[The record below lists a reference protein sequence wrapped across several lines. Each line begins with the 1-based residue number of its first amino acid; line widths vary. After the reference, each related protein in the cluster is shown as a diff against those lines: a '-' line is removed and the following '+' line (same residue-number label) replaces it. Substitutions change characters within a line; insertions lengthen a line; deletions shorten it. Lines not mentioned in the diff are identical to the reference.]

1 MADLTNMIE
10 MVKFVLE
17 GNQEARDNDVILQKV
32 IHYNE
37 YKRKGME
44 YNLKQRTWLEH
55 LDDITE
61 GTISR
66 PETIRRARRKCQEL
80 HPTTRGRKYE
90 SRKAKQS
97 EIRDG
102 LKQAEERK
110 VQEETQI
117 LQPKTSVYY
126 CQ

>member
-1 MADLTNMIE
+1 MADLSNMIE
-10 MVKFVLE
+10 MVKYVLE
-17 GNQEARDNDVILQKV
+17 SNHEARDNDVLLQKV

-44 YNLKQRTWLEH
+44 YNLKQRSWLEH

-66 PETIRRARRKCQEL
+66 AETIRRARRKCQEL

-97 EIRDG
+97 EIRDS

-110 VQEETQI
+110 TQEETQ
-117 LQPKTSVYY
+117 TSIWSP
-126 CQ
+126 QG

>member
-1 MADLTNMIE
+1 MADLSTMIE
-10 MVKFVLE
+10 KVKYVLE
-17 GNQEARDNDVILQKV
+17 NNSEARDNDVILQKV
-32 IHYNE
+32 IHCHE

-44 YNLKQRTWLEH
+44 YNLKQRSWLEH

-66 PETIRRARRKCQEL
+66 PETIRRARRKCQEI
-80 HPTTRGRKYE
+80 HPATRGRKYE

-97 EIRDG
+97 EIRDS

-110 VQEETQI
+110 IQEETQ
-117 LQPKTSVYY
+117 TSIWSP
-126 CQ
+126 QG

>member
-1 MADLTNMIE
+1 MDNMIE
-10 MVKFVLE
+10 MVKYVLE
-17 GNQEARDNDVILQKV
+17 NNFNARDNDVVLQKV

-55 LDDITE
+55 LDDISE
-61 GTISR
+61 KLISK

-80 HPTTRGRKYE
+80 HPSTRGKKYE
-90 SRKAKQS
+90 SRKAKQG
-97 EIRDG
+97 EIRDS

-110 VQEETQI
+110 VQEKTQ
-117 LQPKTSVYY
+117 TSIWGA
-126 CQ
+126 QN

>member
-1 MADLTNMIE
+1 MESLNNMIE
-10 MVKFVLE
+10 MVKYVLE
-17 GNQEARDNDVILQKV
+17 NNFDARDNDIVLQKV

-55 LDDITE
+55 LEDIAE
-61 GTISR
+61 GVISK

-97 EIRDG
+97 EVRDS

-110 VQEETQI
+110 VQDKTQTTI
-117 LQPKTSVYY
+117 WNSQS
-126 CQ
+126 

>member
-1 MADLTNMIE
+1 MADLNNMIE

-17 GNQEARDNDVILQKV
+17 SNYEARDNDIILQKV
-32 IHYNE
+32 IHFHE

-55 LDDITE
+55 LEDIKE

-80 HPTTRGRKYE
+80 HSTTRGKKYE
-90 SRKAKQS
+90 SRKARQG
-97 EIRDG
+97 EIKDSLR
-102 LKQAEERK
+102 QAEVRK
-110 VQEETQI
+110 DQEKTQTTI
-117 LQPKTSVYY
+117 WGNQN
-126 CQ
+126 

>member
-1 MADLTNMIE
+1 MADLSNMIE
-10 MVKFVLE
+10 MVRYVLE
-17 GNQEARDNDVILQKV
+17 SIHEARDNDVLLQKV

-44 YNLKQRTWLEH
+44 YNLKQRSWLEH

-66 PETIRRARRKCQEL
+66 PETIRRARRKCQEI
-80 HPTTRGRKYE
+80 HPATRGRKYE

-97 EIRDG
+97 EIRDS

-110 VQEETQI
+110 IQEETQ
-117 LQPKTSVYY
+117 TSIWSP
-126 CQ
+126 QG

>member
-1 MADLTNMIE
+1 MADLSNMIE
-10 MVKFVLE
+10 MVRYVLE
-17 GNQEARDNDVILQKV
+17 SNHEARDNDVLLQKV

-44 YNLKQRTWLEH
+44 YNLKQRSWLEH

-66 PETIRRARRKCQEL
+66 PETIRRARRKCQEI
-80 HPTTRGRKYE
+80 HPATRGRKYE

-97 EIRDG
+97 VIRDS
-102 LKQAEERK
+102 LKQSEERK
-110 VQEETQI
+110 IQ
-117 LQPKTSVYY
+117 
-126 CQ
+126 

>member
-1 MADLTNMIE
+1 MADLSNMIE
-10 MVKFVLE
+10 MVKYVLE
-17 GNQEARDNDVILQKV
+17 SNHEARDNDILLQKV

-44 YNLKQRTWLEH
+44 YNLKQRSWHEH

-66 PETIRRARRKCQEL
+66 PETIRRARRKCQEI
-80 HPTTRGRKYE
+80 HPATRGRKYE

-97 EIRDG
+97 EIRDS

-110 VQEETQI
+110 FQEETQ
-117 LQPKTSVYY
+117 TSIWSP
-126 CQ
+126 QG

>member
-1 MADLTNMIE
+1 MADLSNMIE
-10 MVKFVLE
+10 MVKYVLE
-17 GNQEARDNDVILQKV
+17 SNHEARDNDVLLQKV

-44 YNLKQRTWLEH
+44 YNLIQRSWLEH

-97 EIRDG
+97 EIRDS

-110 VQEETQI
+110 TQEETQ
-117 LQPKTSVYY
+117 TSIWSP
-126 CQ
+126 QG

>member
-17 GNQEARDNDVILQKV
+17 SNQEARDNDVLLQKV

-44 YNLKQRTWLEH
+44 YNLKQRSWLEH

-97 EIRDG
+97 EVRES
-102 LKQAEERK
+102 LRQAEERQT
-110 VQEETQI
+110 QEKTQTTI
-117 LQPKTSVYY
+117 WGSQG
-126 CQ
+126 

>member
-1 MADLTNMIE
+1 MADLSNMIE
-10 MVKFVLE
+10 MVKYVLE
-17 GNQEARDNDVILQKV
+17 SNQEARDNDVLLQKV

-37 YKRKGME
+37 YRRKGME

-97 EIRDG
+97 EVRES
-102 LKQAEERK
+102 LRQAEERQT
-110 VQEETQI
+110 QEKTQTTI
-117 LQPKTSVYY
+117 WGSQG
-126 CQ
+126 

>member
-17 GNQEARDNDVILQKV
+17 SNQEARDNDVLLQKV

-97 EIRDG
+97 EVRES
-102 LKQAEERK
+102 LRRAEERQT
-110 VQEETQI
+110 QEKTQTTI
-117 LQPKTSVYY
+117 WGSQG
-126 CQ
+126 

>member
-1 MADLTNMIE
+1 MDNMIE
-10 MVKFVLE
+10 MVKYVLE
-17 GNQEARDNDVILQKV
+17 NNFNARDNDVVLQKV

-55 LDDITE
+55 LDDISE

-80 HPTTRGRKYE
+80 YPTTRGRKYE

-97 EIRDG
+97 EVKDSLR
-102 LKQAEERK
+102 QAEIRK
-110 VQEETQI
+110 EQGKTQ
-117 LQPKTSVYY
+117 TSIWGTHN
-126 CQ
+126 

>member
-1 MADLTNMIE
+1 MGIDNMID

-17 GNQEARDNDVILQKV
+17 KNTEARDNDIILQKV

-55 LDDITE
+55 LEDITE
-61 GTISR
+61 GIISR

-80 HPTTRGRKYE
+80 HPTTRGKKYE
-90 SRKAKQS
+90 SRKARQGEIKDNLRQA
-97 EIRDG
+97 EIRKD
-102 LKQAEERK
+102 
-110 VQEETQI
+110 QEKTQ
-117 LQPKTSVYY
+117 TSIWGN
-126 CQ
+126 QN

>member
-1 MADLTNMIE
+1 MADLSNMIE
-10 MVKFVLE
+10 MVKYVLE
-17 GNQEARDNDVILQKV
+17 NNHEARDNDVLLQKV

-44 YNLKQRTWLEH
+44 YNLKQRPWVDYLE
-55 LDDITE
+55 DITK
-61 GTISR
+61 GTISKA
-66 PETIRRARRKCQEL
+66 ETIRRARRKCQEL

-97 EIRDG
+97 EIRDS

-110 VQEETQI
+110 TQEETQTTI
-117 LQPKTSVYY
+117 WGAQN
-126 CQ
+126 

>member
-1 MADLTNMIE
+1 MADLSNMIE
-10 MVKFVLE
+10 MVKYVLE
-17 GNQEARDNDVILQKV
+17 SNQEARDNDVLLQKV

-37 YKRKGME
+37 YRRRGME
-44 YNLKQRTWLEH
+44 YNLKQRSWLEH

-61 GTISR
+61 GVISR

-102 LKQAEERK
+102 LRQAEERK
-110 VQEETQI
+110 AQEETQ
-117 LQPKTSVYY
+117 TSIWSP
-126 CQ
+126 QG

>member
-1 MADLTNMIE
+1 MSDKLNNMID
-10 MVKFVLE
+10 MVKYVLE
-17 GNQEARDNDVILQKV
+17 QNYEARDDDVLLQKV

-44 YNLKQRTWLEH
+44 YNLKQRSWLEH
-55 LDDITE
+55 LDDITQ

-80 HPTTRGRKYE
+80 HSTTRGNKYE

-97 EIRDG
+97 EVREG
-102 LKQAEERK
+102 LKKAEELK
-110 VQEETQI
+110 IQEKTQ
-117 LQPKTSVYY
+117 TSIWGP
-126 CQ
+126 

>member
-17 GNQEARDNDVILQKV
+17 GNQEARDNDVLLQKV

-44 YNLKQRTWLEH
+44 YNLKQRSWLEH
-55 LDDITE
+55 LDDITK

-97 EIRDG
+97 EVRES
-102 LKQAEERK
+102 LRQAEERQT
-110 VQEETQI
+110 QEKTQTTI
-117 LQPKTSVYY
+117 WGSQG
-126 CQ
+126 

>member
-97 EIRDG
+97 EVRES
-102 LKQAEERK
+102 LRQAEERQT
-110 VQEETQI
+110 QEKTQTTI
-117 LQPKTSVYY
+117 WGSRG
-126 CQ
+126 

>member
-1 MADLTNMIE
+1 MADLSTMIE
-10 MVKFVLE
+10 KVKYVLE
-17 GNQEARDNDVILQKV
+17 NNSEARDNDVILQKV
-32 IHYNE
+32 IHCHE

-55 LDDITE
+55 LDDIAE
-61 GTISR
+61 GTITR

-97 EIRDG
+97 EIRDS
-102 LKQAEERK
+102 LKQAEHRK
-110 VQEETQI
+110 TQEKTQTTI
-117 LQPKTSVYY
+117 WGSQG
-126 CQ
+126 

>member
-1 MADLTNMIE
+1 MGIDNMID
-10 MVKFVLE
+10 MVKLVLE
-17 GNQEARDNDVILQKV
+17 KNIGARDDDIMLQKV

-55 LDDITE
+55 LEDITD

-80 HPTTRGRKYE
+80 HPTTRGKKYE

-102 LKQAEERK
+102 LRQAESRK
-110 VQEETQI
+110 GQEKTQ
-117 LQPKTSVYY
+117 TSIWGS
-126 CQ
+126 

>member
-1 MADLTNMIE
+1 MADLGNMIE
-10 MVKFVLE
+10 MVKYVLE
-17 GNQEARDNDVILQKV
+17 NNQDARNNDVLLQKV

-80 HPTTRGRKYE
+80 YPTTRGRKYE

-97 EIRDG
+97 EVRED
-102 LKQAEERK
+102 LRHAEERK
-110 VQEETQI
+110 TQEEIQTTI
-117 LQPKTSVYY
+117 WGP
-126 CQ
+126 

>member
-1 MADLTNMIE
+1 MADLSNMIE
-10 MVKFVLE
+10 MVKYVLE
-17 GNQEARDNDVILQKV
+17 SNQEARDNDVLLQKV

-44 YNLKQRTWLEH
+44 YNLQQRTWLEH

-66 PETIRRARRKCQEL
+66 PETIRRERRKCQQL
-80 HPTTRGRKYE
+80 HPATRGRKYE

-97 EIRDG
+97 EIREG
-102 LKQAEERK
+102 LRQAEERK
-110 VQEETQI
+110 TQEETQTTI
-117 LQPKTSVYY
+117 WSSRG
-126 CQ
+126 

>member
-10 MVKFVLE
+10 MVKYVLE
-17 GNQEARDNDVILQKV
+17 QNHEARDNDILLQKV
-32 IHYNE
+32 IHWNE
-37 YKRKGME
+37 YKKKGME

-55 LDDITE
+55 LDDISE
-61 GTISR
+61 KLISK

-80 HPTTRGRKYE
+80 HPSTRGNKYE

-110 VQEETQI
+110 AQEETQTTI
-117 LQPKTSVYY
+117 WSAQN
-126 CQ
+126 

>member
-1 MADLTNMIE
+1 MIE
-10 MVKFVLE
+10 MVKYVFE
-17 GNQEARDNDVILQKV
+17 NNSESRDNDVILQKV
-32 IHYNE
+32 IHCHE

-44 YNLKQRTWLEH
+44 YNLKQRSWLEH

-97 EIRDG
+97 EIRDS

-110 VQEETQI
+110 TQEETQ
-117 LQPKTSVYY
+117 TSIWSP
-126 CQ
+126 QG